1 VVSPTNVLCTYSV
14 YAAITENF
22 QFSCLNIF
30 LKMAD
35 YETPNYAIF
44 PAFYCL
50 ITSKYSPL

>member
-1 VVSPTNVLCTYSV
+1 
-14 YAAITENF
+14 
-22 QFSCLNIF
+22 
-30 LKMAD
+30 MAD